1 MKNECDEEINR
12 IEVEYERKLTHE
24 AIYLEKMR
32 QAYDEYVVRSLKKTL
47 MFNMHFEA
55 SKHEILNCIPKRT

>member
-32 QAYDEYVVRSLKKTL
+32 QAYDEYVVRSL
-47 MFNMHFEA
+47 NI
-55 SKHEILNCIPKRT
+55 SKLQSMKY